1 MWSDMAEIL
10 NELDVV
16 ALMTPVPDHGLGV
29 GQTGTIVYVHR
40 GGEAYE
46 VEFPLAPRRS
56 VVLTVKPEQIIK
68 LKGLPVAPGV

>member
-1 MWSDMAEIL
+1 MAETL

-16 ALMTPVPDHGLGV
+16 ALVLPLPEHGLPV

-46 VEFPLAPRRS
+46 VEFPLTPRRS
-56 VVLTVKPEQIIK
+56 IVATVQPASIIK
-68 LKGLPVAPGV
+68 LKGLSAAPAV

>member
-1 MWSDMAEIL
+1 MPEVL

-16 ALMTPVPDHGLGV
+16 ALVSPVPEHGLPV

-46 VEFPLAPRRS
+46 VEFPLEPRRS
-56 VVLTVKPEQIIK
+56 VVTTVKPDQIIK
-68 LKGLPVAPGV
+68 LKGLSAAPAV